1 MLLSKDWKNWRKK
14 ININEAT
21 DLLKRTYKV
30 LLCIENLILSE
41 EVSTLTDEI
50 EKFLNGVGDYE
61 EIDETKF
68 EQLDSRLQVV
78 ETFLDS
84 VQSVGTNKKQLS

>member
-1 MLLSKDWKNWRKK
+1 MR
-14 ININEAT
+14 
-21 DLLKRTYKV
+21 RTFKV
-30 LLCIENLILSE
+30 LLSIQNLLDSKEIRN
-41 EVSTLTDEI
+41 LTTEI
-50 EKFLNGVGDYE
+50 ERYLNDVGDYE
-61 EIDETKF
+61 EIDEDKF

>member
-1 MLLSKDWKNWRKK
+1 MYRK
-14 ININEAT
+14 
-21 DLLKRTYKV
+21 Y
-30 LLCIENLILSE
+30 
-41 EVSTLTDEI
+41 
-50 EKFLNGVGDYE
+50 LNDVGDYE
-61 EIDETKF
+61 EIDEDKF